1 MSAVLL
7 FRKKEMGKTISSGNG
22 VPDNNLSGI
31 NGDKY
36 TDLDTGIEYSYI
48 NNKWSEPTGS
58 FSNIQN
64 PIVITY
70 SGNLITKSVEDIGD
84 SLTVEKRYKYYAG
97 GSAQDGSLDVVETK
111 NSKTDQWIRSTYIYT
126 NGKLT
131 STNNETITSWTI

>member
-48 NNKWSEPTGS
+48 NNKWSEPAGS
-58 FSNIQN
+58 VSSIPN
-64 PIVITY
+64 PIVFTY
-70 SGNLITKSVEDIGD
+70 SGNLIIKSIEDLGE
-84 SLTVEKRYKYYAG
+84 SLTIEKRYRYYSG
-97 GSAQDGSLDVVETK
+97 GSAQDGSLDIVEIK
-111 NSKTDQWIRSTYIYT
+111 NSKTNQWIRSTYIYT

-131 STNNETITSWTI
+131 SMSNEIITSWTI